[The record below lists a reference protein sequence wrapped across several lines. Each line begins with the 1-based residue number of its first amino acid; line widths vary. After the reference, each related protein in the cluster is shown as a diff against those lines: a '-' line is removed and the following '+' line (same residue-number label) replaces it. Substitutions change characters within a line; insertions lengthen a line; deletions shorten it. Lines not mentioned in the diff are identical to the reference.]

1 MCLQPRGGPR
11 PGRRTSCSES
21 LLADPHVWMWGLEIG
36 CFLSFSWL
44 SFLKLA
50 GSFWSTARCGNH
62 SLNKQKKL
70 MRFRGQLSGQ
80 KRIVPGGESAAL
92 RGVPR
97 DDAGRLRTKPPWGT
111 LCRGSPVWRSG
122 SPRCPPGKVT
132 VPSAVGLPTPAHAL
146 LSSDSSSK
154 VSERDI
160 RSLQKLAHKIYDNLV
175 DSEICKMSLYLTTA

>member
-21 LLADPHVWMWGLEIG
+21 LLADPHVWIWGLEIG

-80 KRIVPGGESAAL
+80 KRIVPGGESSAL
-92 RGVPR
+92 RGVP
-97 DDAGRLRTKPPWGT
+97 LRR
-111 LCRGSPVWRSG
+111 CREAKDKAPVGDLVPRVICVALRVAPLPTRKGHRPICRRSPYT
-122 SPRCPPGKVT
+122 SPRASLLRQFFASQRKRHPIFTETCP
-132 VPSAVGLPTPAHAL
+132 
-146 LSSDSSSK
+146 
-154 VSERDI
+154 
-160 RSLQKLAHKIYDNLV
+160 
-175 DSEICKMSLYLTTA
+175 